1 MPKTQTLLRRLAD
14 FPDFVAA
21 TNRLDGLNSEKG
33 QLETRIRD
41 QQGRISKAASA
52 AGGPSLEA
60 ASLTTGGPEAKSDPA
75 SELRRELQEA
85 MRRRPIV
92 AEAVELQRG
101 VLSKL
106 RSNHSRAICKSLAPE
121 HRAILRQVAEA
132 AAALALACERD
143 HKFRQDLTDEG
154 VSANSHL
161 RPMSYLG
168 RLGRLDDHQSQIV
181 RCLQE
186 CVEVGVIDFGELSGL
201 GVSGKVIADLRTIG
215 VTRDADAI
223 Y

>member
-41 QQGRISKAASA
+41 LQGRISKAASA

-60 ASLTTGGPEAKSDPA
+60 AALTTGGPEVKSDPA

-85 MRRRPIV
+85 MQRRPII

-101 VLSKL
+101 VVSGL
-106 RSNHSRAICKSLAPE
+106 RTRHSRAP
-121 HRAILRQVAEA
+121 
-132 AAALALACERD
+132 
-143 HKFRQDLTDEG
+143 F
-154 VSANSHL
+154 AN
-161 RPMSYLG
+161 P
-168 RLGRLDDHQSQIV
+168 
-181 RCLQE
+181 
-186 CVEVGVIDFGELSGL
+186 
-201 GVSGKVIADLRTIG
+201 
-215 VTRDADAI
+215 
-223 Y
+223 